1 MAVNELGIEITSD
14 VSQFNQGMN
23 EATSKVEK
31 FKETTDDAK
40 DSVDVL
46 GKKGAMS
53 TRELLKEI
61 GKLSGSE
68 KGIANYRRQLGQ
80 MTKDIQ
86 DLTVNYRNM
95 SKEMQQSE
103 IGQATLQRIQELT
116 VKASEYKDAIMDA
129 QQSVAALAS
138 DTAIWDGMKM
148 GIETASSALQTFVS
162 TGVLGERTTE
172 DLVKVIAKLKAAEAA
187 TNGVIKIGNALQKN
201 SALMMSISALQAK
214 ALAKAKDLE
223 TVATGKATIAQKLF
237 NAVAKAN
244 PYVLLA
250 AAILAVVTAIGAWT
264 IATRKNNSETERAR
278 QIQEGYNKAIK
289 DGKTQ
294 AADSIAKF
302 ELLRAQYASL
312 RTEGEKT
319 EWIKDNKDKFNEL
332 GVELNNIADAQKWL
346 VDNADKFIKAL
357 TLEAE
362 AAALMSYYQEE
373 YKKGIEASLKAEEK
387 ASRTSAL
394 GPTKAQRQS
403 GQFKEGVDYT
413 SRTIISPSTVGA
425 VSQTIYEWTPEG
437 EKKAKEFGQEAG
449 KAVLDGYSNALS
461 PAAQLAAQKLAEA
474 KELRAQSTPTPTP
487 TNNNN
492 NNNNN
497 NNKPEKNYK
506 SQLEQLKKQLQ
517 TLEEQKKDIIE
528 GTDAWREQLQKINDV
543 KKQIEELEKA
553 EAAYIESLNRA
564 PRPELTPLEMP
575 DISKLNLPSGVKAP
589 EVKITPV
596 FAEDR
601 LRELL
606 SAAESAAEKVKER
619 FNLGLID
626 ADTARQLIENINA
639 GLEAAGIRTKVEVD
653 IEVNEK
659 SLSDAI
665 GDIRTKFDTI
675 QGIFD
680 APVQAING
688 VVSSFKQLNETL
700 EDPDKSGW
708 EQFFAVFQAGMSILD
723 AVSTVMGVLQTVT
736 ELLTI
741 AKQKNAVASGEEAV
755 AAGAAAAAHTAEVAP
770 AISAAAAEGALAGA
784 EGASAVA
791 AVPIAGPILAVAA
804 IASIMAAVIAM
815 LASAKGFETGG
826 IVGGHSYTGDKILT
840 RLNSQEMI
848 LNMNQQKRLWKEMNQ
863 PTVIAPESNNSLI
876 NSDVTF
882 KIHGQDLV
890 GTLNNYNSRRNKI

>member
-1 MAVNELGIEITSD
+1 MANELVTRLTTD
-14 VSQFNQGMN
+14 ASQFNKSME
-23 EATSKVEK
+23 EATGKVGK
-31 FKETTDDAK
+31 FQDKIDDATG
-40 DSVDVL
+40 SVDDL

-68 KGIANYRRQLGQ
+68 KGITNYRRQLGQ

-103 IGQATLQRIQELT
+103 IGQATLQRINELT

-223 TVATGKATIAQKLF
+223 TVATGKATIAQRLF
-237 NAVAKAN
+237 NTVAKAN

-250 AAILAVVTAIGAWT
+250 TAILAVVTAIGAWT

-278 QIQEGYNKAIK
+278 EIQEGYNKAIK
-289 DGKTQ
+289 DGKVQ
-294 AADSIAKF
+294 AGDSIAKF

-312 RTEGEKT
+312 RTEAEKT

-437 EKKAKEFGQEAG
+437 EKKAKEFGQQAG
-449 KAVLDGYSNALS
+449 QAVLDGYSNALS

-487 TNNNN
+487 TKN

-553 EAAYIESLNRA
+553 EQDYVDYLNRA
-564 PRPELTPLEMP
+564 PRPELAPLEMP
-575 DISKLNLPSGVKAP
+575 DISKLNLPSSVKAP

-688 VVSSFKQLNETL
+688 VVSSFKQMNETL

-741 AKQKNAVASGEEAV
+741 AKEKNATASGEEAV

-791 AVPIAGPILAVAA
+791 GVPIAGPALAVAA
-804 IASIMAAVIAM
+804 IAAIMTAIIAM
-815 LASAKGFETGG
+815 IASAKGFATGG
-826 IVGGHSYTGDKILT
+826 VVGGNSYTGDKILA
-840 RLNSQEMI
+840 RLNSGELI
-848 LNMNQQKRLWKEMNQ
+848 LNQKQQNALWKDMNKNVFVDDDYRGAS
-863 PTVIAPESNNSLI
+863 TGGN
-876 NSDVTF
+876 VTF

>member
-14 VSQFNQGMN
+14 VSKLNQGME
-23 EATSKVEK
+23 EATGKVEK
-31 FKETTDDAK
+31 FQEATDDAQK
-40 DSVDVL
+40 SVDDL

-53 TRELLKEI
+53 TKELLKEI
-61 GKLSGSE
+61 GKLTNSE
-68 KGIANYRRQLGQ
+68 KGIANYIRQLSQ

-86 DLTVNYRNM
+86 DLTVNYRNLT
-95 SKEMQQSE
+95 KEQQNSE
-103 IGQATLQRIQELT
+103 VGRATLQRIQELT

-162 TGVLGERTTE
+162 AGVLGEKTTE
-172 DLVKVIAKLKAAEAA
+172 ELVGVIAKLKAAESA
-187 TNGVIKIGNALQKN
+187 TSAVIKVGNSLQKN

-250 AAILAVVTAIGAWT
+250 TAILAVVTAIGAWT

-294 AADSIAKF
+294 AGDSIAKF

-413 SRTIISPSTVGA
+413 SRTIISPSTAGA

-437 EKKAKEFGQEAG
+437 ERKAKEFGQQAG
-449 KAVLDGYSNALS
+449 QAVLDGYSNALN

-474 KELRAQSTPTPTP
+474 KALRAESTPTPT
-487 TNNNN
+487 TNNN

-506 SQLEQLKKQLQ
+506 SQLEQLKKQLAA
-517 TLEEQKKDIIE
+517 LEEQKKDIIE
-528 GTDAWREQLQKINDV
+528 GTEAWREQLQKINDV

-553 EAAYIESLNRA
+553 EKDYVDFLNRA
-564 PRPELTPLEMP
+564 PRPELAPLEMP

-589 EVKITPV
+589 EVKIVPV

-601 LRELL
+601 LRDLL
-606 SAAESAAEKVKER
+606 SSAESAAEKVKER

-639 GLEAAGIRTKVEVD
+639 GLEAAGIRTKVDVEINVD
-653 IEVNEK
+653 EK

-665 GDIRTKFDTI
+665 GEIRAKFDTI

-688 VVSSFKQLNETL
+688 VISSFKQMNETL

-791 AVPIAGPILAVAA
+791 GVPIAGPVLAVAA
-804 IASIMAAVIAM
+804 IAAIMAAIIAM
-815 LASAKGFETGG
+815 IASAKGFATGG
-826 IVGGHSYTGDKILT
+826 VVGGNSYTGDKILA
-840 RLNSQEMI
+840 RLNSGELI
-848 LNMNQQKRLWKEMNQ
+848 LNQKQQNALWKDMNKNVFVDDDYRGAS
-863 PTVIAPESNNSLI
+863 TGGN
-876 NSDVTF
+876 VTF